1 MNDLERA
8 TVAEAMHPGVITC
21 PHGAVLRTVAR
32 MMAAYR
38 VHCVVVFDERD
49 GVADGPPFWGVV
61 SDLDLAG
68 GLSEGALDE
77 RSAGEI
83 AGSPVITVPSDDTL
97 ARAAQLM
104 TEHGSAHLVVVEP
117 GTGLPVGVLST
128 LDLAR
133 FAANWDGV
141 GARERSVTS

>member
-1 MNDLERA
+1 
-8 TVAEAMHPGVITC
+8 MHPGVITC
-21 PHGAVLRTVAR
+21 PHGASLRTVAR

-49 GVADGPPFWGVV
+49 EAEGGSFWGVV
-61 SDLDLAG
+61 SDLDLAAG
-68 GLSEGALDE
+68 MSEDDLDE

-83 AGSPVITVPSDDTL
+83 AGSPVVTVASDETL
-97 ARAAQLM
+97 DRAAQLM

-117 GTGLPVGVLST
+117 GNGLPIGILST

-133 FAANWDGV
+133 FAADWEGV
-141 GARERSVTS
+141 AAREGV

>member
-1 MNDLERA
+1 MSGLEDA

-21 PHGAVLRTVAR
+21 PVGASLRAVAR

-38 VHCVVVFDERD
+38 VHCVVVFVEREETERRS
-49 GVADGPPFWGVV
+49 FWGVV
-61 SDLDLAG
+61 SDLDLAA

-83 AGSPVITVPSDDTL
+83 DASPVVTVPSDEALD
-97 ARAAQLM
+97 RAAQLM
-104 TEHGSAHLVVVEP
+104 AEHGSAHLVVVEP
-117 GTGLPVGVLST
+117 ETGLPVGVLST

-133 FAANWDGV
+133 FAAEWDG
-141 GARERSVTS
+141 AEPS

>member
-1 MNDLERA
+1 MNFLARA

-21 PHGAVLRTVAR
+21 PHGATLRTVAR

-49 GVADGPPFWGVV
+49 EAADGQPFWGVV

-77 RSAGEI
+77 RTAGEI
-83 AGSPVITVPSDDTL
+83 AASPVVTVSSGETL
-97 ARAAQLM
+97 DRAAQLM
-104 TEHGSAHLVVVEP
+104 TEHGTAHLVVVES
-117 GTGLPVGVLST
+117 GSGLPVGVLST

-133 FAANWDGV
+133 FAADWDGA
-141 GARERSVTS
+141 GARERSVM

>member
-1 MNDLERA
+1 MNAFERA

-21 PHGAVLRTVAR
+21 PHGASLRTVAR

-38 VHCVVVFDERD
+38 VHCVVVFDEREE
-49 GVADGPPFWGVV
+49 VEVRPFWGVV
-61 SDLDLAG
+61 SDLDLAA
-68 GLSEGALDE
+68 GLSEDNLDE

-83 AGSPVITVPSDDTL
+83 AASPVVTVRSDETL

-104 TEHGSAHLVVVEP
+104 TEHGSAHLIAVEP
-117 GTGLPVGVLST
+117 GTRLPVGVLST

-133 FAANWDGV
+133 FAAEWE
-141 GARERSVTS
+141 GAGAAVRERSVT

>member
-1 MNDLERA
+1 MSGLDRA

-21 PHGAVLRTVAR
+21 PHGASLRTVAR

-38 VHCVVVFDERD
+38 VHCVVVFDERAE
-49 GVADGPPFWGVV
+49 ADGRSFWGVV
-61 SDLDLAG
+61 SDLDLAA
-68 GLSEGALDE
+68 GLGENNLDE
-77 RSAGEI
+77 CNAGQI
-83 AGSPVITVPSDDTL
+83 AGSPVVTVPSDETL
-97 ARAAQLM
+97 DRAAQLM

-133 FAANWDGV
+133 FVADWDGA
-141 GARERSVTS
+141 GARERSVM